1 MTEENSNWLTLVK
14 HESITL
20 TIIYYLQLRNELFFF
35 FYVPTTYLEL
45 GLFAF
50 LQCLNDLVLRLLG
63 FVESS
68 TKPNLLPFFCFCSLG
83 LARAKSV
90 PTKTYSNEVV
100 TLWYRPPD
108 VLLGSSEYS
117 TQIDMW

>member
-1 MTEENSNWLTLVK
+1 MN
-14 HESITL
+14 
-20 TIIYYLQLRNELFFF
+20 YYFF

-63 FVESS
+63 FIESS

-117 TQIDMW
+117 TQIDMWWVGFTPQELFQL